1 MKSRLFFGALLGAT
15 VCSTN
20 AWAQAWLG
28 NRDLEGPGI
37 RTGNWEMHPG
47 VAAEFG
53 YDSNYF
59 QRADSQVEEE
69 NIGPVEDTWRLRV
82 TPSFVIRTVDKRL
95 DEAGAEAGALPLF
108 SLQFSADAT
117 GNQRFSQPSSAV
129 TSAGSTVPVAVSSL
143 LPTARRRS
151 DQPRSSSTWLKPC
164 CAR

>member
-15 VCSTN
+15 VCTTN

-37 RTGNWEMHPG
+37 RTANFEMHPG

-59 QRADSQVEEE
+59 QRADSQVERD

-82 TPSFVIRTVDKRL
+82 TPSFTMRTVDKRL
-95 DEAGAEAGALPLF
+95 TEGSGSPGAPPLF
-108 SLQFSADAT
+108 NL
-117 GNQRFSQPSSAV
+117 
-129 TSAGSTVPVAVSSL
+129 
-143 LPTARRRS
+143 
-151 DQPRSSSTWLKPC
+151 
-164 CAR
+164 